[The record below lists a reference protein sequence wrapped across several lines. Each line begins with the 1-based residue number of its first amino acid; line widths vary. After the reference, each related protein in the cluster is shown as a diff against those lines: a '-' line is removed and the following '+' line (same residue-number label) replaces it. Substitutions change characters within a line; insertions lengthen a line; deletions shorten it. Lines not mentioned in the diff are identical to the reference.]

1 MNPPIKG
8 RRPLAMTAISFAVL
22 AAIGAAGWLGL
33 HSQAVKADAP
43 AAASLAIPVSAALL
57 ARQDVTTWENFSGR
71 LEAVERVEL
80 RSRVAGA
87 IRAVHFRE
95 GALVKAGDLLVSI
108 DPAPYQA
115 EVDRT
120 AAQVAAAQSQLVFA
134 RSEQERAN
142 RMLADHAIAQRDADE
157 RNNAA
162 RAADA
167 SLKAAQAALQTAR
180 LNLGYTAIRAP
191 VAGRVG
197 KLLVTTGNL
206 VSAGPDSPVLT
217 TLVSVNPVYASFD
230 ADEETVSKAL
240 AELPDAGGAR
250 ARLADI
256 PLQVSTSTAQTFAAK
271 LQLVDNQV
279 DGKSGTV
286 KLRATVDNRDGV
298 LIPGQFVR
306 IRLGQAKRHPALLL
320 NEQAI
325 GTDQDKRYV
334 MVIDKDSKARYRQVQ
349 LGASVDG
356 LRIVTAG
363 LQAGERVIVDGLQK
377 VQPGAPVAPHMVPM
391 QSPATAAAN
400 S

>member
-1 MNPPIKG
+1 MNLPIKG
-8 RRPLAMTAISFAVL
+8 RRLQAMTAISFAVL
-22 AAIGAAGWLGL
+22 AAIGTAGYLGL
-33 HSQAVKADAP
+33 HSQRVQADVP
-43 AAASLAIPVSAALL
+43 AASPAVAVSAAVVQQ
-57 ARQDVTTWENFSGR
+57 QDVKTWSSFSGR

-87 IRAVHFRE
+87 IQSVHFRE
-95 GALVKAGDLLVSI
+95 GALVKAGEVLITI

-120 AAQVAAAQSQLVFA
+120 SAQVMAAQSQLVYA
-134 RSEQERAN
+134 RGEQERAT

-162 RAADA
+162 RAAEA

-191 VAGRVG
+191 VSGRVG
-197 KLLVTTGNL
+197 KLLLTTGNL

-230 ADEETVSKAL
+230 ADEETVSQAL
-240 AELPDAGGAR
+240 AELGDAGAAR
-250 ARLADI
+250 NRLADI
-256 PLQVSTSTAQTFAAK
+256 PLRIATSTEQSFPAK

-286 KLRATVDNRDGV
+286 KLRASVDNSEGV

-306 IRLGQAKRHPALLL
+306 IQLGQAHSHPALLVA
-320 NEQAI
+320 EQAI
-325 GTDQDKRYV
+325 GTDQDKRFV
-334 MVIDKDSKARYRQVQ
+334 MVIDKDSKARYREVH
-349 LGASVDG
+349 LGANVDG
-356 LRIVTAG
+356 LRIVTTG
-363 LQAGERVIVDGLQK
+363 LHAGERVIVDGLQK
-377 VQPGAPVAPHMVPM
+377 VQPGAAVAPHMVPM
-391 QSPATAAAN
+391 QSPVTAAAN

>member
-1 MNPPIKG
+1 MNLPIKG
-8 RRPLAMTAISFAVL
+8 RRLQAMTAISFAVL
-22 AAIGAAGWLGL
+22 AAIGTAGYLGL
-33 HSQAVKADAP
+33 HSQRVQADVP
-43 AAASLAIPVSAALL
+43 AASPAVAVSAAVVQQ
-57 ARQDVTTWENFSGR
+57 QDVKTWSSFSGR

-87 IRAVHFRE
+87 IQSVHFRE
-95 GALVKAGDLLVSI
+95 GALVKAGEVLITI

-120 AAQVAAAQSQLVFA
+120 SAQVMAAQSQLVYA
-134 RSEQERAN
+134 RGEQERAT
-142 RMLADHAIAQRDADE
+142 RMLADHAIAHRVADE

-162 RAADA
+162 RAAEA

-191 VAGRVG
+191 VSGRVG
-197 KLLVTTGNL
+197 KLLLTTGNL

-230 ADEETVSKAL
+230 ADEETVSQAL
-240 AELPDAGGAR
+240 AELGDAGAAR
-250 ARLADI
+250 NRLADI
-256 PLQVSTSTAQTFAAK
+256 PLRIATSTEQSFPAK

-286 KLRATVDNRDGV
+286 KLRASVDNSEGV

-306 IRLGQAKRHPALLL
+306 IQLGQAHSHPALLVA
-320 NEQAI
+320 EQAI
-325 GTDQDKRYV
+325 GTDQDKRFV
-334 MVIDKDSKARYRQVQ
+334 MVIDKDSKARYREVH
-349 LGASVDG
+349 LGANVDG

-363 LQAGERVIVDGLQK
+363 LHAGERVIVDGLQK

-391 QSPATAAAN
+391 QPPATAAAN

>member
-1 MNPPIKG
+1 MNLPIKG
-8 RRPLAMTAISFAVL
+8 RRLQAMTAISFAVL
-22 AAIGAAGWLGL
+22 AAIGTAGYLGL
-33 HSQAVKADAP
+33 HSQRVQADVP
-43 AAASLAIPVSAALL
+43 AASPAVAVSAAVVQQ
-57 ARQDVTTWENFSGR
+57 QDVKTWSSFSGR

-87 IRAVHFRE
+87 IQSVHFRE
-95 GALVKAGDLLVSI
+95 GALVKAGEVLITI

-120 AAQVAAAQSQLVFA
+120 SAQVMAAQSQLVYA
-134 RSEQERAN
+134 RGEQERAT

-162 RAADA
+162 RAAEA

-180 LNLGYTAIRAP
+180 LNHGYTAIRAP
-191 VAGRVG
+191 VSGRVG
-197 KLLVTTGNL
+197 KLLLTTGNL

-230 ADEETVSKAL
+230 ADEETVSQAL
-240 AELPDAGGAR
+240 AELGDAGAAR
-250 ARLADI
+250 NRLADI
-256 PLQVSTSTAQTFAAK
+256 PLRIATSTEQSFPAK

-286 KLRATVDNRDGV
+286 KLRASVDNSEGV

-306 IRLGQAKRHPALLL
+306 IQLGQAHSHPALLVA
-320 NEQAI
+320 EQAI

-334 MVIDKDSKARYRQVQ
+334 MVIDKDSKARYREVH
-349 LGASVDG
+349 LGANVDG

-363 LQAGERVIVDGLQK
+363 LHAGERVIVDGLQK

-391 QSPATAAAN
+391 QPPATAAAN